1 MQTAMQT
8 IYKFSGQEPEF
19 QAEGEVVYSV
29 FGDRGRLTQEK
40 RLISKG
46 PFVVARKGRLW
57 KIRITNLDCEDP
69 FFEEMGFDGMAI
81 YKLHQ
86 YDEEI
91 LRQRLG
97 DSKNRI
103 SASGRIFPCSH
114 LLGMAGELLFPV
126 WLAFCS
132 SDYFSTRRD
141 ERIVSPGFLLETF
154 SRRPVPLHVLMPA
167 KWKWEGHAFVS
178 RIDWFSEGKELG
190 FSDSGGVEIQSYPP
204 PFDRGGFLYG
214 SFETTKW
221 TEFSGMKLP
230 GGFRLDVFAPNQM
243 QLHPD
248 PTQGEL
254 CKTWSLEATVNAVGP
269 LKNFFCLP
277 ELTRVTSMTDG
288 RFRDDRYPGGSLRY
302 ESHAWLTEEAIEAK
316 NKKFG
321 VICEKQIP
329 QD

>member
-1 MQTAMQT
+1 MQTT
-8 IYKFSGQEPEF
+8 NKFGGQEPEF
-19 QAEGEVVYSV
+19 QAEGEIVYSS
-29 FGDRGRLTQEK
+29 FGNRGRITQEK
-40 RLISKG
+40 RTVSKK

-57 KIRITNLDCEDP
+57 KIRTADLDFETP
-69 FFEEMGFDGMAI
+69 FIEEMGCDGTVI

-86 YDEEI
+86 FDEEI
-91 LRQRLG
+91 LRQKRG
-97 DSKNRI
+97 DLKGALT
-103 SASGRIFPCSH
+103 ASGRIFPCGH
-114 LLGMAGELLFPV
+114 PLGMDGDLVYPL

-141 ERIVSPGFLLETF
+141 GRIVSPGFLHDHFPKKPIPPHL
-154 SRRPVPLHVLMPA
+154 PMPA
-167 KWKWEGHAFVS
+167 KWQFNDLSFVS
-178 RIDWFSEGKELG
+178 KVDWFSEGKELG

-221 TEFSGMKLP
+221 AEFSGMKLP

-254 CKTWSLEATVNAVGP
+254 CKTWSLEATVNTVSP
-269 LKNFFCLP
+269 LNNFSCLP
-277 ELTRVTSMTDG
+277 ELTRVTMMTDG
-288 RFRDDRYPGGSLRY
+288 RFLGGCNPDGLLTY
-302 ESHAWLTEEAIEAK
+302 KNHAWLTEEEVETK

-321 VICEKQIP
+321 AICEKQIP
-329 QD
+329 QG